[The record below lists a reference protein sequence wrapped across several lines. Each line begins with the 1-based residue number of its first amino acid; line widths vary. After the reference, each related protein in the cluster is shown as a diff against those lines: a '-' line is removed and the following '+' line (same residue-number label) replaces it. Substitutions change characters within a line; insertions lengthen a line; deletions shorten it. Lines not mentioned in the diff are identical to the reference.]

1 MAASGDSTATT
12 SKPSGTTDTKRFCS
26 FPGVELARVGKWH
39 ASTGPVEITR
49 ADLAAAAA
57 ASHRLPHPVLK
68 LGHDDPRFGGSP
80 ALGHLENLRVTDR
93 GNTLVGDL
101 VDVPQ
106 WLATDMAKHYPQRS
120 IEACANYETNGRIYR
135 FAITGLALLGAS
147 WPAVT
152 DLPSLQELLAKES

>member
-1 MAASGDSTATT
+1 MAASGASIAKT
-12 SKPSGTTDTKRFCS
+12 SKSTETTGDSRFCS
-26 FPGVELARVGKWH
+26 FPGIELARVGKWQ

-49 ADLAAAAA
+49 ADLVAAAAA
-57 ASHRLPHPVLK
+57 ARRLPHPVLK
-68 LGHDDPRFGGSP
+68 LGHGDPRFDGTP
-80 ALGHLENLRVTDR
+80 ALGHIENLRVADR
-93 GNTLVGDL
+93 GATLIGDL

-135 FAITGLALLGAS
+135 FAITGLALLGAT